1 MTQDQLDEL
10 CDANIA
16 VHDALHDL
24 SVELEATFEK
34 FDQAD
39 LTSPRAGYIVRVG
52 VRAMRSKLEKVWRE
66 ASELARASDP
76 L

>member
-1 MTQDQLDEL
+1 MNQTQLDEL
-10 CDANIA
+10 SDASIA

-34 FDQAD
+34 FDRAD
-39 LTSPRAGYIVRVG
+39 LSDPDAGQAVQRG
-52 VRAMRSKLEKVWRE
+52 VEAMAGKLGTVWRE
-66 ASELARASDP
+66 AAELARASDP

>member
-16 VHDALHDL
+16 VHNALHDL

-34 FDQAD
+34 FDRAD
-39 LTSPRAGYIVRVG
+39 LADPDAGQAVQRG
-52 VRAMRSKLEKVWRE
+52 VEAMAGKLGMVWRE
-66 ASELARASDP
+66 AAELKRASDP